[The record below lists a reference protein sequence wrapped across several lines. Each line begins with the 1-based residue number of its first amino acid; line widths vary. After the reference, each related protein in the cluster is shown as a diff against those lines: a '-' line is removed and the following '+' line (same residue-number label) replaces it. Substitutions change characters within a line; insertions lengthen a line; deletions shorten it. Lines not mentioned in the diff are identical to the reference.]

1 MPVMQMWFWLAT
13 DQSLPTAEI
22 FRYQKSEGFV
32 TCFWINPTGSCCWID
47 RSCKL
52 MGDPKL
58 IARCT
63 SGPMRRM
70 TCCVSA
76 RSQWYSSLVATEPDK
91 CNKTRLKK
99 NLRNWTGLMKVCV
112 CFFFFFSKNIEVNWE
127 GEKNR
132 PKEVNCGPKQSA
144 NLSHWS
150 EDD

>member
-112 CFFFFFSKNIEVNWE
+112 CFFFFSKNIEVNWE